1 MILRVAL
8 PRKTYVRNKACAPL
22 VKDGEEAQDEGSP
35 RRSVAAELRTS
46 RRIALSPNLCNGR
59 DLIQSL
65 ALIFY
70 VLLGPVNANIA
81 LLSALF
87 RFAEAVIG
95 SINVIWYVVPLVLLS
110 GAQYLKAVE
119 PQTIALYTYLSLKA
133 YGIGLA
139 IALIPFGI
147 TCILLGYLIVQSTYL
162 PKTLGVLMT
171 IAGACYVVNS
181 FTLILAPAFADTTFI
196 AVFVSALPAELGLTL
211 WLLLKGVN
219 LPKWTMA
226 LQARADYAQEAG

>member
-1 MILRVAL
+1 MF
-8 PRKTYVRNKACAPL
+8 ACDIP
-22 VKDGEEAQDEGSP
+22 
-35 RRSVAAELRTS
+35 
-46 RRIALSPNLCNGR
+46 
-59 DLIQSL
+59 L